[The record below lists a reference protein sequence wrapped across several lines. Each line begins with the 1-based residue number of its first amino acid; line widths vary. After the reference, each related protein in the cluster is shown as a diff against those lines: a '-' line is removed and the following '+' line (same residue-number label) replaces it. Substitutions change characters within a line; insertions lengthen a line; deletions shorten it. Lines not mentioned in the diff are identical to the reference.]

1 MHQLPPSQPSAPAA
15 QDLEPDEFEEEPPTQ
30 IFDAEELQEELE
42 LDHQQ
47 QDPERPDEIENE
59 QDLDLDGDLLTQIIP
74 SEELHDE
81 LANDFEGGDATELVH
96 IDDHH
101 SAPFAPLPDDDLV
114 EHTTITPSIYD
125 SPEPDSPD
133 SAPPL
138 AILDTAQGDPP
149 PVDRSNIS
157 GEIPPLVAPLS
168 PAPSPLDSPPII
180 SLGTGLEEAE
190 DEDFHVEKTELYQS
204 PFENDPIRP
213 RLSTL
218 EGPAT
223 GQEFLVG
230 RMRSSVGRA
239 TNNAVAIPDLSMSR
253 QHFEIFQRADDS
265 YAIKDLRSINGTSLN
280 GIKIQEADLFHGDR
294 IKAGETLFQF
304 LIPGTAAQPNRQ
316 RQLIPAATTQTVSA
330 LPQASLLSASA
341 DASQARG
348 SRSFLDRL
356 LLAITIGA
364 AILSLFLVAF
374 LVQKS
379 RSHHTTEPDAQEFF
393 FAGVAA
399 IQNRDWD
406 QAEALFEQS
415 HRTDPTFGDVPGQ
428 LARIESERRFLQ
440 LLEAA
445 RQYPQEELPA
455 STLDELSQIPK
466 QSVYFEDAQALLQLA
481 RNHEA
486 LTLFTSAQAA
496 FDDGD
501 FEAARRTLA
510 KLETL
515 APHHEGAQ
523 KLQAALQEATTAE
536 SASKPDTQAKFLSS
550 PQAVADAAPARTAA
564 AAPRAVPT
572 RRASANDVLH
582 DPFAQPRN
590 NAPSVTRAPIN
601 FTEGFTLYR
610 DERFDD
616 AIAHFESIH
625 ANSPAAIGQR
635 ALATAEDIRQFR
647 SALRSAKNA
656 LSTGDSVQ
664 ARNALNQA
672 ENADKSL
679 AGGQG
684 YFANSI
690 AELRAQSFALEGL
703 EKLEAQAFAEAFELL
718 SRAESFSPRERETRR
733 LARGLAERANGLYI
747 RAVNQRKSDPQG
759 AASLCRTILTM
770 SPASSDTHR
779 KARQMLDEINEGS

>member
-253 QHFEIFQRADDS
+253 QHFEIFQRPDES
-265 YAIKDLRSINGTSLN
+265 YAVKDLRSINGTSIN
-280 GIKIQEADLFHGDR
+280 GVKIQEADLFHGDR
-294 IKAGETLFQF
+294 IGAGETLFQF
-304 LIPGTAAQPNRQ
+304 LIPGTLSPPNRQ
-316 RQLIPAATTQTVSA
+316 RHLIPAATTQTVTALSQDSLASA
-330 LPQASLLSASA
+330 PSASPR
-341 DASQARG
+341 ARP
-348 SRSFLDRL
+348 SAPFLDRL
-356 LLAITIGA
+356 LLAVTISA
-364 AILSLFLVAF
+364 AILSLLLVAYLF
-374 LVQKS
+374 HKTRTPNTS
-379 RSHHTTEPDAQEFF
+379 EPDPQEFF

-399 IQNRDWD
+399 IQSRDWD
-406 QAEALFEQS
+406 QAQTLFEKS
-415 HRTDPTFGDVPGQ
+415 HQIDPNFGDVQGQ
-428 LARIESERRFLQ
+428 LDRIERERQFST
-440 LLEAA
+440 LLHDA
-445 RQYPQEELPA
+445 RQSPIEDLSP
-455 STLDELSQIPK
+455 STLKQLAKISR
-466 QSVYFEDAQALLQLA
+466 QSVYYDDAQALIRLS
-481 RNHEA
+481 RNQHA
-486 LTLFTSAQAA
+486 LNLLLTAQTA
-496 FDDGD
+496 FDDG
-501 FEAARRTLA
+501 E
-510 KLETL
+510 LETVQSILEELQSL

-523 KLQAALQEATTAE
+523 KLRDALEEATTPEPEPEVAPPAQTL
-536 SASKPDTQAKFLSS
+536 ASSDVQAARAPRRPAAQAKT
-550 PQAVADAAPARTAA
+550 PN
-564 AAPRAVPT
+564 T
-572 RRASANDVLH
+572 RDDGLH
-582 DPFAQPRN
+582 DPFAKQPSSS
-590 NAPSVTRAPIN
+590 APTVTRAPIN

-610 DERFDD
+610 DERFED
-616 AIAHFESIH
+616 AIAHFESVQK
-625 ANSPAAIGQR
+625 NSSEAIGQR
-635 ALATAEDIRQFR
+635 ALAAIADIQQFQDALSSAQ
-647 SALRSAKNA
+647 SALSAADFDTARQA
-656 LSTGDSVQ
+656 LS
-664 ARNALNQA
+664 RA
-672 ENADKSL
+672 ESADKSL
-679 AGGQG
+679 AGGSG
-684 YFANSI
+684 YFAHSI
-690 AELRAQSFALEGL
+690 ADLRAQSFALEGL
-703 EKLEAQAFAEAFELL
+703 QKVERQAFSQAFDLL
-718 SRAESFSPRERETRR
+718 VRAESFSSRERDTRR
-733 LARGLAERANGLYI
+733 LARTLEERANGFYI
-747 RAVNQRKSDPQG
+747 RALNQRKSDPQG

-770 SPASSDTHR
+770 IPAASDTHR
-779 KARQMLDEINEGS
+779 KARQMLDELNDGS